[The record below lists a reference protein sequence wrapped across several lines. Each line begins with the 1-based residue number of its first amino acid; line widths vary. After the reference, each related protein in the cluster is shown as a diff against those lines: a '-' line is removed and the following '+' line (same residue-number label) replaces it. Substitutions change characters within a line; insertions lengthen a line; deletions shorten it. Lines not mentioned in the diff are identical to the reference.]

1 MHFIRPEDKPHDR
14 LVLYYNPQQ
23 CSIKNGS
30 VKRVRGTYGGD
41 RTDYTGAVSTNT
53 ASLETPQRNGL

>member
-1 MHFIRPEDKPHDR
+1 MHYIRPEDKPRDR
-14 LVLYYNPQQ
+14 LVLYHNLQ

-30 VKRVRGTYGGD
+30 VKRVRGTYGGN

-53 ASLETPQRNGL
+53 ASLETPQCNGL